1 MTRKSNG
8 YFFHVLEEYV
18 KNNNTDVVIDHTIVT
33 EKTDETIL
41 SARLIVGD
49 KQDTSLS
56 IPCGWDII
64 NVVFKTNTAIIMAQ
78 KSTLESW
85 LN

>member
-1 MTRKSNG
+1 MTRKPNG
-8 YFFHVLEEYV
+8 YFFYTLEEYI
-18 KNNNTDVVIDHTIVT
+18 KNNNTDVVIDHTIAT
-33 EKTDETIL
+33 EKTDETLL

-49 KQDTSLS
+49 KQEGSLS

-64 NVVFKTNTAIIMAQ
+64 NVVFNTNTAIIMAK